1 MNALD
6 LVQAVEAAGGVLT
19 LRGERVRYGLPEE
32 AATLVEHLRKHKEE
46 VATIL
51 REREGCP
58 PMPDGIRMV
67 SWEPKEPPV
76 VLTRWSI
83 VTDVYTFVLRT
94 LQELEA
100 ALAGEKWLA
109 GNWSVQELVDR
120 LEQVGVQVEVTL

>member
-1 MNALD
+1 MNALE

-19 LRGERVRYGLPEE
+19 LRGERIRYGLPEE
-32 AATLVEHLRKHKEE
+32 AATLVEHLREHKEE

-58 PMPDGIRMV
+58 TMPDGVRVV
-67 SWEPKEPPV
+67 SWKPKEPPV

-83 VTDVYTFVLRT
+83 VTDVYKFALRT

-100 ALAGEKWLA
+100 ALAGKTWLA
-109 GNWSVQELVDR
+109 GNCSVQELVDR
-120 LEQVGVQVEVTL
+120 LEQVGLQVEVTL

>member
-1 MNALD
+1 MNALE

-19 LRGERVRYGLPEE
+19 LRGERIRYGLPEE
-32 AATLVEHLRKHKEE
+32 AATLVEHLREHKEE

-58 PMPDGIRMV
+58 TMPDGVRVV
-67 SWEPKEPPV
+67 SWKPKEPPV
-76 VLTRWSI
+76 VLTRCSI
-83 VTDVYTFVLRT
+83 VTDVYKFALRT

-100 ALAGEKWLA
+100 ALAGKTWLA

-120 LEQVGVQVEVTL
+120 LEQVGLQVEVTL